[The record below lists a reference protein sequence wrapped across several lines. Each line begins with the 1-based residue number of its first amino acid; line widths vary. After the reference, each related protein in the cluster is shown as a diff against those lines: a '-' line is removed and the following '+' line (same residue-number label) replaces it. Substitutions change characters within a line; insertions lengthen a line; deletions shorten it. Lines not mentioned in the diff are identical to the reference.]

1 MKVLFLGGAGDMAA
15 SMIDLMKSEKG
26 LKKVTIADIDLD
38 KAAGKAAD
46 AGPLFDAVRV
56 DSNDREGL
64 VDLMG
69 RGYDVVINYAGPF
82 YRFERPVADAAIDAG
97 VHYISIADDYDAY
110 LEVEKLEE
118 KAKEKNIKVLSG
130 FGNSPG
136 LTQMLA
142 KKGSL
147 TMKTPKGIAVNWGA
161 GANEA
166 VGPANLLHLF
176 HLLSGKTL
184 QWRNG
189 KEEYVPCGKGKKVVE
204 FPPPIGRLPIFYTGH
219 AESVTLPRNIPGLE
233 YVSVHGG
240 ASPVFDIKV
249 VRFLALLGLT
259 KTHARRERLFRMVK
273 PILPLFQSE
282 KAPDKSV
289 GRVEV
294 WGTDG
299 GTEKKVYYTYVGH
312 IAFITSAPCLQAAV
326 WLCGGKFDHHPGG
339 VYAPERLLDDPEE
352 FLAELRTRGVEMEY
366 FE

>member
-1 MKVLFLGGAGDMAA
+1 MAA
-15 SMIDLMKSEKG
+15 TMIDLMKTEEG
-26 LKKVTIADIDLD
+26 IEGVTIADLDLERATQ
-38 KAAGKAAD
+38 KAAE

-56 DSNDREGL
+56 DSNDRDAL

-69 RGYDVVINYAGPF
+69 RGFDVVINYAGPF

-118 KAKEKNIKVLSG
+118 KAKGKNIKILSG

-189 KEEYVPCGKGKKVVE
+189 REEYVPCGKGKKVVE

-219 AESVTLPRNIPGLE
+219 AESVTLPRNIPGLD

-259 KTHARRERLFRMVK
+259 STHVRRERLFRMVR

-299 GTEKKVYYTYVGH
+299 DQEKKVYYTYVGH

-326 WLCGGKFDHHPGG
+326 WLCQGKFDHLPGG
-339 VYAPERLLDDPEE
+339 VYAPERLLEDPEV
-352 FLAELRTRGVEMEY
+352 FLQELRTRGVDMTYYE
-366 FE
+366 

>member
-1 MKVLFLGGAGDMAA
+1 MKALFLGGAGDMAA
-15 SMIDLMKSEKG
+15 SMLELMKSEKG
-26 LKKVTIADIDLD
+26 LEKVTIADIDLERAQK
-38 KAAGKAAD
+38 KAKE

-56 DSNDREGL
+56 DSNDRNGL
-64 VDLMG
+64 IDIMG

-82 YRFERPVADAAIDAG
+82 YRFEGPVADAAIDAG

-110 LEVEKLEE
+110 LEVEKLEK
-118 KAKEKNIKVLSG
+118 KAREKNIKVLSG

-176 HLLSGKTL
+176 HLLSGETL

-189 KEEYVPCGKGKKVVE
+189 KEEYVPCGKGKKVVD

-219 AESVTLPRNIPGLE
+219 AESVTLPRNIPGLD

-249 VRFLALLGLT
+249 VRFLAMLGLT

-282 KAPDKSV
+282 KAPNKSV
-289 GRVEV
+289 GLVEV
-294 WGTDG
+294 WGVDG
-299 GTEKKVYYTYVGH
+299 GKEKRVYYTYVGH

-326 WLCGGKFDHHPGG
+326 WLCQGKFDHLPGG

-352 FLAELRTRGVEMEY
+352 FLAELRKRGIEMEY